1 MQVRNINWIGISAL
15 AAAIGLASSGL
26 RAEPQGQGPVY
37 QVEDCCSLCP
47 AAHDASLYTSN
58 YMKNFI
64 TLIDAQDDWL
74 FRTQED
80 LRTEFGTTPAG
91 YRRLQ
96 ELRDALKSRGVELLV
111 VYQPTR
117 GLVNRNK
124 LRAEDQARFDFER
137 ALRNYRQALSRF
149 EEIGLWVPDLSP
161 LADEQEEHPF
171 YFRRDQHWTPYGA
184 ERTARLVAETVKR
197 IPGFADIPRKEFV
210 SKRIGLMGK
219 TGTMQNVASQLC
231 GTSYPTQYIDQF
243 ATEPKEESGSDD
255 LFGDGGN
262 PQIALVGTS
271 HSGKNYNFGGFLE
284 QHIGAEV
291 LNVAFPGGGL
301 EGAMLEYLGSE
312 EFQNNPPKILI
323 WEFSPLYDLASE
335 KIHRQLMATLGN
347 GCEGKPALL
356 TSKAR
361 LRPGPNEVLV
371 NGEQQLVTLPNK
383 AHQIDIRFSDPSVK
397 TLEATLWYLSGR
409 REKVKIEKPN
419 TTDTDGRFAFE
430 MRDDQDW
437 GELNFF
443 ALEIMGPEGASEP
456 VEVET
461 RICARNDFSRP
472 AKLSAQRGSDS

>member
-1 MQVRNINWIGISAL
+1 
-15 AAAIGLASSGL
+15 
-26 RAEPQGQGPVY
+26 
-37 QVEDCCSLCP
+37 
-47 AAHDASLYTSN
+47 
-58 YMKNFI
+58 
-64 TLIDAQDDWL
+64 
-74 FRTQED
+74 
-80 LRTEFGTTPAG
+80 
-91 YRRLQ
+91 
-96 ELRDALKSRGVELLV
+96 
-111 VYQPTR
+111 
-117 GLVNRNK
+117 
-124 LRAEDQARFDFER
+124 
-137 ALRNYRQALSRF
+137 
-149 EEIGLWVPDLSP
+149 
-161 LADEQEEHPF
+161 
-171 YFRRDQHWTPYGA
+171 
-184 ERTARLVAETVKR
+184 
-197 IPGFADIPRKEFV
+197 
-210 SKRIGLMGK
+210 
-219 TGTMQNVASQLC
+219 
-231 GTSYPTQYIDQF
+231 
-243 ATEPKEESGSDD
+243 
-255 LFGDGGN
+255 
-262 PQIALVGTS
+262 
-271 HSGKNYNFGGFLE
+271 
-284 QHIGAEV
+284 
-291 LNVAFPGGGL
+291 
-301 EGAMLEYLGSE
+301 MLEYLGSE

>member
-1 MQVRNINWIGISAL
+1 MQVRNINWLGLSAL
-15 AAAIGLASSGL
+15 GAAICLATAGL
-26 RAEPQGQGPVY
+26 RAEPQSQGPVY
-37 QVEDCCSLCP
+37 QVQDCCSLCP

-64 TLIDAQDDWL
+64 TLIDAQDGWL

-91 YRRLQ
+91 YRMLK
-96 ELRDALKSRGVELLV
+96 ELRDALKSKGVELVV

-117 GLVNRNK
+117 GLVNRDK
-124 LRAEDQARFDFER
+124 LKPADQARFDFDR
-137 ALRNYRQALSRF
+137 ALHNYRQSLARF
-149 EEIGLWVPDLSP
+149 EQVGLWVPDLSP
-161 LADEQEEHPF
+161 LADEREEQPF

-197 IPGFADIPRKEFV
+197 IPGFADIPQKAFV

-219 TGTMQNVASQLC
+219 TGTMQNVASKLC
-231 GTSYPTQYIDQF
+231 GTSYATQYIDQF
-243 ATEPKEESGSDD
+243 ITEPKEESGSDD
-255 LFGDGGN
+255 LFGDSAN

-271 HSGKNYNFGGFLE
+271 HSGKNYNFSGFLE

-291 LNVAFPGGGL
+291 LNVAFAGGGL
-301 EGAMLEYLGSE
+301 EGSMLEYLGSE

-335 KIHRQLMATLGN
+335 KIHRQMMATLGN
-347 GCEGKPALL
+347 GCSGKPALL
-356 TSKAR
+356 ASKAT

-371 NGEQQLVTLPNK
+371 NGKQQLVTLPNNR
-383 AHQIDIRFSDPSVK
+383 HQIDIRFSDPSVK

-409 REKVKIEKPN
+409 REKIKLEKPN
-419 TTDTDGRFAFE
+419 TADTDGRFAFE

-443 ALEIMGPEGASEP
+443 ALEIMGPEGVSEP

-461 RICARNDFSRP
+461 RICARNDFSSP
-472 AKLSAQRGSDS
+472 AKLAAQTGTGS